1 MIELDTSYAS
11 GAKIRV
17 IGVGGGGGNAINSMI
32 KRGLTGVDFVVAN
45 TDRQAL
51 EHNLAKIKIQIG
63 KETTRGLG
71 AGANPEV
78 GKASVQEVSDEVRE
92 VLKGSDMLFV
102 TAGMGGGTGTGGA
115 PIIAQLGQELG
126 ALVVG
131 IVTQPFAWEGRKR
144 FSVAE
149 NGIAEL
155 RQNVDALI
163 VIPNHRLLEI
173 ISADTSLEEAFQ
185 KVDEVLYNAT
195 KGIADI
201 ISCHGL
207 VNVDFADV
215 RTVMKGMGDALMGI
229 GSASGPN
236 RAVEAT
242 QNALN
247 SPLLDGI
254 SISGAQG
261 VLVNISGSRD
271 MKMQEISE
279 AVSIIEHAAGDDV
292 NLIHG
297 VVYTEEPTDVLT
309 VTVVATG
316 FKKSEVA
323 AHEDTAQRQPKTQ
336 ELPFGNNT
344 INNDTKKTTPAFP
357 APVRL
362 PNSAQGFGGSS
373 IARVSMAAQQP
384 FGVPDRS
391 PSGSALKNY
400 DEPTFIRNGQAAR
413 QDFDRNLGEME
424 MAGERKI
431 KTIDEAR
438 KRDLERPAFLRKIM
452 D

>member
-51 EHNLAKIKIQIG
+51 EHNLAKIKLQIG

-144 FSVAE
+144 YTVAE

-229 GSASGPN
+229 GSAAGPN

-297 VVYTEEPTDVLT
+297 VVYTEEPTDLLT

-316 FKKSEVA
+316 FKKADVS
-323 AHEDTAQRQPKTQ
+323 AHDEAPQRQPQKQ
-336 ELPFGNNT
+336 ESFFGNNT
-344 INNDTKKTTPAFP
+344 NNLDTK
-357 APVRL
+357 
-362 PNSAQGFGGSS
+362 SS
-373 IARVSMAAQQP
+373 IVPSPIKLTQSPIGLNSGNFSRVSVSPQQSY
-384 FGVPDRS
+384 GMPDRS
-391 PSGSALKNY
+391 PSGSALKNF
-400 DEPTFIRNGQAAR
+400 DEPTFIRNGQSAR
-413 QDFDRNLGEME
+413 QDFDRSLGEME

-431 KTIDEAR
+431 KTIDEAK
-438 KRDLERPAFLRKIM
+438 KRDLDKPAFLRKIM

>member
-51 EHNLAKIKIQIG
+51 EHNLAKIKLQIG

-144 FSVAE
+144 FTVAE

-316 FKKSEVA
+316 FKKAEVS
-323 AHEDTAQRQPKTQ
+323 AHDEIPQRQPHKQ
-336 ELPFGNNT
+336 ESIFGNNN
-344 INNDTKKTTPAFP
+344 IVRDPKTTLGLSPVPMPQPAT
-357 APVRL
+357 
-362 PNSAQGFGGSS
+362 GFSNGKFTQV
-373 IARVSMAAQQP
+373 AVSAQQP
-384 FGVPDRS
+384 YGMPDRS

-400 DEPTFIRNGQAAR
+400 DEPTFIRNGQSAR

-438 KRDLERPAFLRKIM
+438 KRDLEKPAFLRKIM